1 MHDDFVAN
9 LRLLCSYYPSI
20 AEVCRRLTINRAQF
34 NRYLSGRYR
43 PSHAALQRICHFSA
57 SPLRIS
63 RYPIMIFVLWYKPA
77 SSIEKQPQQ
86 RCLGLTRWFSAA
98 AKAWSAILAVTLS
111 FITQC
116 RDRGS

>member
-43 PSHAALQRICHFSA
+43 PSHAALQRICHFLV

-63 RYPIMIFVLWYKPA
+63 RFPTTISVPWCKPA
-77 SSIEKQPQQ
+77 N
-86 RCLGLTRWFSAA
+86 
-98 AKAWSAILAVTLS
+98 
-111 FITQC
+111 
-116 RDRGS
+116 